1 MRNLAT
7 VPHTITEEI
16 LAFCRTITTHT
27 SPLYIST
34 KVQKG
39 TKTGECFNNVAN
51 NLECSEGSHYGWI
64 IWQTS
69 THLLQ
74 AEFHSVV
81 ELDDN
86 SLVCIT
92 PYHRPFDKILFL
104 PDPSFVYDNI
114 RVPSRYFPTSD
125 APETQEF
132 IHALQAISE
141 LEVTMSNPQA
151 VAYINHPDNIAQKE
165 SLSQTIH
172 SMEQAVERF
181 ERMVLEG
188 VGSNSL
194 CICGSGKKF
203 KKCCG

>member
-7 VPHTITEEI
+7 VPHTITDEI
-16 LAFCRTITTHT
+16 LAFCKTIIPSST
-27 SPLYIST
+27 PLFIST

-39 TKTGECFNNVAN
+39 TSKGECFTNVSN
-51 NLECSEGSHYGWI
+51 SLEHNELSHYGWI

-81 ELDDN
+81 ELDDQ

-92 PYHRPFDKILFL
+92 PYHRPFEKILFL
-104 PDPSFVYDNI
+104 PDPTFTYNNNRI
-114 RVPSRYFPTSD
+114 PSKYYPTSD
-125 APETQEF
+125 APETKEF

-151 VAYINHPDNIAQKE
+151 VAYINHPDNVAQKE

-181 ERMVLEG
+181 ERMVLQG